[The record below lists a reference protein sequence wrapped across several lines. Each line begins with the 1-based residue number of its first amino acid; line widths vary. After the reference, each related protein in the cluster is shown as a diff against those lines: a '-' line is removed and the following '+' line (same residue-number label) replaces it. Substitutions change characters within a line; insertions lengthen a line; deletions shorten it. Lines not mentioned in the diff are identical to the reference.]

1 MRGQWES
8 HPQPGTMFNPQI
20 SIAMEQKIYNLYENM
35 TDTFT
40 AYRDC
45 EIQLYKDALEVIKGA
60 FETLIEKGLCK
71 FIPKDEYI
79 DEEDCYCYAI
89 KDFST
94 GNDLYKDLTGVSFV
108 PGEEDVAVYFDNWD
122 VEEGPQMYAS
132 QLPTEVFFDI
142 ASHLYHE
149 VENL

>member
-8 HPQPGTMFNPQI
+8 HPQPGTMFNPLNF
-20 SIAMEQKIYNLYENM
+20 STMEQKIYNLYENM
-35 TDTFT
+35 TDSFT
-40 AYRDC
+40 AYRDIDYHLMN
-45 EIQLYKDALEVIKGA
+45 EALEVIKSA
-60 FETLIEKGLCK
+60 FETLIEKGLCE

-79 DEEDCYCYAI
+79 DEDCYCYAI

-94 GNDLYKDLTGVSFV
+94 DEPGYEDLANVVYYMERKKVGLFFEGEDITDYPMTDSDDLGA
-108 PGEEDVAVYFDNWD
+108 DILFD
-122 VEEGPQMYAS
+122 
-132 QLPTEVFFDI
+132 L